1 MRRTLSWLQHHRFT
15 AQLVALTLLLLLYPF
30 FERDRGGRF
39 LLHGFSLLLVAFA
52 VNAVSA
58 NRRQLAV
65 GLALAA
71 PEVVVRLAE
80 VAADFD
86 APVLTAAT
94 SALFL
99 GYVTVRV
106 LRAVLASEQVTWE
119 AVAGALCVYLLFGLV
134 WASFYSLIELT
145 APGSFRL
152 TDAARL
158 SPESLWGELVYFSY
172 VTQTTLGY
180 GDVVPVSP
188 PARSFATVQAL
199 LAQIYLATLVARL
212 VAVAVARRQQ

>member
-1 MRRTLSWLQHHRFT
+1 MGSIRTWLHDYRFS
-15 AQLVALTLLLLLYPF
+15 AQLAALTLLLLLYPF
-30 FERDRGGRF
+30 FERDRAGRF

-52 VNAVSA
+52 VNAVGA
-58 NRRQLAV
+58 NRRQLAA

-80 VAADFD
+80 VAGAEI
-86 APVLTAAT
+86 PMLTAAT

-99 GYVTVRV
+99 GYVTVQV
-106 LRAVLASEQVTWE
+106 LRAVLASERITWE
-119 AVAGALCVYLLFGLV
+119 AVAAALCVYLLFGLV
-134 WASFYSLIELT
+134 WASFYSLIEL
-145 APGSFRL
+145 AQPGSFRL
-152 TDAARL
+152 SGAGAPG
-158 SPESLWGELVYFSY
+158 SEAQWGEMVYFSY

-180 GDVVPVSP
+180 GDVVPLSP

-212 VAVAVARRQQ
+212 VAAAVARRRS

>member
-1 MRRTLSWLQHHRFT
+1 MPRTFSWLQHYRFS
-15 AQLVALTLLLLLYPF
+15 AQLAALTLLLLLFPF
-30 FERDRGGRF
+30 FERGVGGRL
-39 LLHGFSLLLVAFA
+39 LLHGFSLLLVAF
-52 VNAVSA
+52 VINAVSA
-58 NRRQLAV
+58 NRRQLAI
-65 GLALAA
+65 GLAVAA

-80 VAADFD
+80 VAAGSD

-99 GYVTVRV
+99 GYATVRV
-106 LRAVLASEQVTWE
+106 LRTVLTGERIDWE
-119 AVAGALCVYLLFGLV
+119 TVAGALCVYLLFGLL

-145 APGSFRL
+145 SPGSFRL

-158 SPESLWGELVYFSY
+158 SSESLWGELVYFSY

-212 VAVAVARRQQ
+212 VAGAVSRRR

>member
-1 MRRTLSWLQHHRFT
+1 MRRISSWLHDYRFT
-15 AQLVALTLLLLLYPF
+15 AQLAALTLLLLLFPF
-30 FERDRGGRF
+30 FERGNAGRL
-39 LLHGFSLLLVAFA
+39 LLHGFSLLLVAF
-52 VNAVSA
+52 VINAVSA

-71 PEVVVRLAE
+71 PEIVIRLAE
-80 VAADFD
+80 VAAGVE
-86 APVLTAAT
+86 APRLTAAT

-99 GYVTVRV
+99 GYATLRV
-106 LRAVLASEQVTWE
+106 LRVVLTSDEVTFE
-119 AVAGALCVYLLFGLV
+119 TVAGALCAYLLFGLV
-134 WASFYSLIELT
+134 WASFYSLIELG

-158 SPESLWGELVYFSY
+158 SSEALWGEMVFFSY

-180 GDVVPVSP
+180 GDIVPVSP
-188 PARSFATVQAL
+188 PARSVATVQAL

-212 VAVAVARRQQ
+212 VAAAVIRRR